1 MKNACIFLL
10 ATFFSISLSGQ
21 TIKSVL
27 FLGNS
32 YTYFNGTL
40 PEMLDSIAASKGN
53 FLIHDMNAPGGYTLE
68 GHSTNAISL
77 EKIQSG
83 GWDYVVLQDQSQR
96 PSFPPTDIDHQV
108 LPFADSLNQYIHQY
122 NPTAETMFFMTW
134 GKENGDV
141 NNCDYYPILC
151 TYNGN
156 QKRLTE
162 TYIEMSRIYNTS
174 VSPVGVAWK
183 VLRDSLPGI
192 NLYAGDGSHPSIAGT
207 YLSACVF
214 YASIF
219 QESCDG
225 SYFPEGISPSDAQQI
240 QYFADQV
247 VFNGL
252 STWNDNFETIVA
264 DFNYSTITPLEIE
277 FTNISTGSNT
287 AYWNFGDGGYDIK
300 FDVVS
305 HSYQNP
311 GAYTVTHIAYRGWES
326 DTITEQ
332 IVVGTVGLKENHKAN
347 YNMFPNPATNTL
359 IITGKDIQSVEVFNI
374 FKELEIDLLFSEK
387 EKAIIDIS
395 NLTKGVYIVIIN
407 NEDYLK
413 VVKN

>member
-1 MKNACIFLL
+1 MRKINVFIL
-10 ATFFSISLSGQ
+10 AIILSLNLSGQ

-40 PEMLDSIAASKGN
+40 PAMIDSIAASKGD
-53 FLIHDMNAPGGYTLE
+53 LLVHDMNAPGGYTLE
-68 GHSTNAISL
+68 SHSTNATSL
-77 EKIQSG
+77 EKIQAG

-96 PSFPPTDIDHQV
+96 PSFPPEYIDDNV
-108 LPFADSLNQYIHQY
+108 LPFADSLNQIIHQY
-122 NPTAETMFFMTW
+122 NPNAETMFFMTW

-141 NNCDYYPILC
+141 ENCSSFPILC

-162 TYIEMSRIYNTS
+162 TYIEMSQIYNTK

-183 VLRDSLPGI
+183 VLRDSLPGL

-207 YLSACVF
+207 YLGACVF

-219 QESCDG
+219 QESCEG
-225 SYFPEGISPSDAQQI
+225 SYFPMEVSSGAAQQI

-252 STWNDNFETIVA
+252 STWNDNFDTIVA
-264 DFNYSTITPLEIE
+264 GFNYFSVNPLELE
-277 FTNISTGSNT
+277 FTNTSIGSNT
-287 AYWNFGDGGYDIK
+287 AYWNFGDGAYEIKYD
-300 FDVVS
+300 VANHTYES
-305 HSYQNP
+305 P

-332 IVVGTVGLKENHKAN
+332 VVVGTASLKENYKTD
-347 YNMFPNPATNTL
+347 YKIFPNPATNIL
-359 IITGKDIQSVEVFNI
+359 IITGKNIQSIKVFNI
-374 FKELEIDLLFSEK
+374 FNELEIDLLFSGE
-387 EKAIIDIS
+387 EKAILDIS
-395 NLTKGVYIVIIN
+395 QISNGVYIVIIN
-407 NEDYLK
+407 DEDYLK
-413 VVKN
+413 VVKK